1 MVGEHMQDRAA
12 AEVVPACLREQRAWS
27 AGTQTDQHLG
37 GPQPAGE
44 VGQQVLPEANKD
56 KRKILHRGQMIL
68 AKASGCTSALIQP
81 LTFSANFDPALGVTI
96 WV

>member
-1 MVGEHMQDRAA
+1 MVGERMQDRAA
-12 AEVVPACLREQRAWS
+12 AEAVPACLREQRVWS

-44 VGQQVLPEANKD
+44 VGQQVLPEANK
-56 KRKILHRGQMIL
+56 
-68 AKASGCTSALIQP
+68 ASGCTSALIQP

-96 WV
+96 RV